1 MSGPAATGR
10 TESHGGAPDRWPI
23 VIGLFGL
30 GNLVNGAWM
39 LASPAH
45 WYIHLPA
52 DVPGSGPLN
61 EHFVRDI
68 GCIFFL
74 LGVALLA
81 SIRRRELRVP
91 AMTAAAAYSAAHA
104 LVHVY
109 DQARGLFSPEHLS
122 VDIGPVYVSTLL
134 LVALTWKL
142 RRDERAAAR

>member
-1 MSGPAATGR
+1 MNEA
-10 TESHGGAPDRWPI
+10 GARDRWPI
-23 VIGLFGL
+23 VLGLFGL

-45 WYIHLPA
+45 WYINLPA

-74 LGVALLA
+74 LGVVLVA
-81 SIRRRELRVP
+81 SIWKRELRVP
-91 AMTAAAAYSAAHA
+91 AMVAAAAYSAAHA

-134 LVALTWKL
+134 LVVLAWKL
-142 RRDERAAAR
+142 WRDERYAPPRS

>member
-1 MSGPAATGR
+1 MKS
-10 TESHGGAPDRWPI
+10 ESPDRWSI

-30 GNLVNGAWM
+30 SNLANGLWM

-68 GCIFFL
+68 GCVFTL
-74 LGVALLA
+74 LGIALLW
-81 SIRRRELRVP
+81 SIPRRSLRVP
-91 AMTAAAAYSAAHA
+91 AMVAAAAFSSAHA
-104 LVHVY
+104 LVHVF
-109 DQARGLFSPEHLS
+109 DQMRGLFTPEHLGF
-122 VDIGPVYVSTLL
+122 DIGPVYVSTIL

-142 RRDERAAAR
+142 ARDEAAAR

>member
-1 MSGPAATGR
+1 MSR
-10 TESHGGAPDRWPI
+10 APDRWPI

-30 GNLVNGAWM
+30 SNLLNGLWM

-45 WYIHLPA
+45 WYVNLPA

-81 SIRRRELRVP
+81 SLRRRELRVP
-91 AMTAAAAYSAAHA
+91 AMVAAAAFSTMHA
-104 LVHVY
+104 LVHVL
-109 DQARGLFSPEHLS
+109 DQVRGLFTPEHLGF
-122 VDIGPVYVSTLL
+122 DIGPIYVSTLL

-142 RRDERAAAR
+142 WSDESAAVR

>member
-1 MSGPAATGR
+1 MKS
-10 TESHGGAPDRWPI
+10 EAPDRWPI

-30 GNLVNGAWM
+30 SNLANGLWM

-68 GCIFFL
+68 GCVFTL
-74 LGVALLA
+74 LGIALLW
-81 SIRRRELRVP
+81 SIPRRSLRVP
-91 AMTAAAAYSAAHA
+91 AMVAAAAFSAAHA
-104 LVHVY
+104 LVHVF
-109 DQARGLFSPEHLS
+109 DQMRGLFTPEHLGF
-122 VDIGPVYVSTLL
+122 DIGPVYVSTIL

-142 RRDERAAAR
+142 VRDEPAAR

>member
-1 MSGPAATGR
+1 MTAR
-10 TESHGGAPDRWPI
+10 TDGGPDRWPI

-30 GNLVNGAWM
+30 SNLANGLWM

-45 WYIHLPA
+45 WYVHLPA

-74 LGVALLA
+74 LGVALLV
-81 SIRRRELRVP
+81 SLRRRELRVT
-91 AMTAAAAYSAAHA
+91 AMVAAAAFSTMHA
-104 LVHVY
+104 LVHVL
-109 DQARGLFSPEHLS
+109 DQVRGLFTPEHLGF
-122 VDIGPVYVSTLL
+122 DIGPVYVSTLL

-142 RRDERAAAR
+142 WRDESATTR

>member
-1 MSGPAATGR
+1 VS
-10 TESHGGAPDRWPI
+10 PDRWPI
-23 VIGLFGL
+23 VLGLFGL
-30 GNLVNGAWM
+30 SNLVNGVWM

-45 WYIHLPA
+45 WYINLPA

-81 SIRRRELRVP
+81 SIWKRDLRVS
-91 AMTAAAAYSAAHA
+91 AMVAAAAFSTAHA

-109 DQARGLFSPEHLS
+109 DQARGLFTPEHLGF
-122 VDIGPVYVSTLL
+122 DIGPVYVSTLL

-142 RRDERAAAR
+142 WRDERDAAPARAR